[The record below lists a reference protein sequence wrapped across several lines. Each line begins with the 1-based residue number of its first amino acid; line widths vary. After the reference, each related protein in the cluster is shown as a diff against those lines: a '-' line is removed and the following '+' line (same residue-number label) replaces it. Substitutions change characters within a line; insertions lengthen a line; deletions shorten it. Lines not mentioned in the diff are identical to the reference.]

1 MKLIDGSHFF
11 VNYAGTNGR
20 EYQSIGKL
28 LIEEEKI
35 RREDMSMQVIRK
47 WLDDNPSHLKR
58 VLFYNPSYVFFRVMD
73 EGPFGSTGAKLT
85 PGRSAAFDPRFIPK
99 GAIAHITFDMPLTK
113 GGTVDFSKTSRF
125 VFNQDQGGAIK
136 GAGRMDLFLG
146 FGAIAAAKAGVM
158 KNPGKVA
165 FLVLNDV
172 TYAGE
177 GVEGN

>member
-1 MKLIDGSHFF
+1 M
-11 VNYAGTNGR
+11 
-20 EYQSIGKL
+20 
-28 LIEEEKI
+28 
-35 RREDMSMQVIRK
+35 
-47 WLDDNPSHLKR
+47 
-58 VLFYNPSYVFFRVMD
+58 
-73 EGPFGSTGAKLT
+73 
-85 PGRSAAFDPRFIPK
+85 
-99 GAIAHITFDMPLTK
+99 
-113 GGTVDFSKTSRF
+113 TVDFSKTSRF